1 MKKTIKI
8 CISYASIIKEI
19 EKENKY
25 VNARDCENNGKIITT
40 KGNSTNLA
48 PIISLLPID
57 YIILISSESARK
69 KVEIINMT
77 SVDYLRSKIMGFCQ
91 ENKIREPMDP
101 KIIKIK
107 DVPEENDVSRAVF
120 RVYDEIVKIVKEN
133 GNKNVELYIESNGG
147 PRYVLTMLLSIMGT
161 LETTYSNV
169 IIKEIIGM
177 VKEDDKTRIRNLKD
191 IFDTSQ
197 VTTIVD
203 EFVKYGKITRL
214 MKYYEQLK
222 DAQWFDQNQLNDM
235 GTVIN
240 TLSKATDDIQ
250 LCRTNLMLYDFYS
263 KKSCLVVIN
272 RFIGKYKNDD
282 SLSVFIHLLKIFKT
296 ELPKKIDNDKVIY
309 GLPNLIEWC
318 MEKDFIQQA
327 LTLCVERIPQY
338 LFETK
343 RIKYGS
349 DNLIELINEKN
360 SVYETN
366 YYFFNNLDVFLNKE
380 EREYFENNGCKDDF
394 IKICKKMKEKVK
406 LQVCEK
412 WIEDFS
418 ETKWNFKNALKIN
431 KISIDN
437 GQEED
442 LQLIVYKYYL
452 CKKMRNETNHANDDG
467 NNNSLDIIKKF
478 MKSFIYTIKGFK

>member
-1 MKKTIKI
+1 
-8 CISYASIIKEI
+8 
-19 EKENKY
+19 
-25 VNARDCENNGKIITT
+25 
-40 KGNSTNLA
+40 
-48 PIISLLPID
+48 
-57 YIILISSESARK
+57 
-69 KVEIINMT
+69 
-77 SVDYLRSKIMGFCQ
+77 
-91 ENKIREPMDP
+91 
-101 KIIKIK
+101 
-107 DVPEENDVSRAVF
+107 
-120 RVYDEIVKIVKEN
+120 
-133 GNKNVELYIESNGG
+133 
-147 PRYVLTMLLSIMGT
+147 
-161 LETTYSNV
+161 
-169 IIKEIIGM
+169 
-177 VKEDDKTRIRNLKD
+177 
-191 IFDTSQ
+191 
-197 VTTIVD
+197 
-203 EFVKYGKITRL
+203 
-214 MKYYEQLK
+214 
-222 DAQWFDQNQLNDM
+222 
-235 GTVIN
+235 
-240 TLSKATDDIQ
+240 
-250 LCRTNLMLYDFYS
+250 
-263 KKSCLVVIN
+263 
-272 RFIGKYKNDD
+272 
-282 SLSVFIHLLKIFKT
+282 
-296 ELPKKIDNDKVIY
+296 
-309 GLPNLIEWC
+309 